1 MSQCHRWP
9 SLPSWTVPLI
19 FPSLLSCGIH
29 SLVKRGTACS
39 THSQWPMRS
48 QHSLCL
54 VSLGHCKCYRH
65 LVTGHWL
72 YFCSSPAPLYIWS
85 ITMSRWVH
93 TLKIFNH
100 TATCFQ
106 NPSFALYV
114 CSPNWSTD
122 TVVPRSE
129 WWQTG
134 HLPWSYLACW
144 VRFSTCRT
152 YQLRFPVGSCLAG
165 RQSAPHV
172 LVPFE

>member
-1 MSQCHRWP
+1 MSWCHSSRNSVAKQQWSMMKRPKSISAGFSIDYVGDASKRYADENVHFSCFHQC
-9 SLPSWTVPLI
+9 SYAAQ
-19 FPSLLSCGIH
+19 
-29 SLVKRGTACS
+29 K
-39 THSQWPMRS
+39 THES
-48 QHSLCL
+48 
-54 VSLGHCKCYRH
+54 VRH
-65 LVTGHWL
+65 TQV
-72 YFCSSPAPLYIWS
+72 
-85 ITMSRWVH
+85 WVH